1 MYVNESGAVDKYDFS
16 LATNISN
23 AVFIGATVSV
33 TDLNYHLSSVYDEN
47 FGFANNNAA
56 NSDNLFLDNYSSVD
70 GTGCSFNLGV
80 IARPSD
86 FLRLGVAYN
95 SPTWYKMKNYYR
107 AEAGAYIEGFLQ
119 MIQKLRLRI

>member
-1 MYVNESGAVDKYDFS
+1 M
-16 LATNISN
+16 
-23 AVFIGATVSV
+23 
-33 TDLNYHLSSVYDEN
+33 SSVYDEN

-95 SPTWYKMKNYYR
+95 SPTWYKMKTIIGQR
-107 AEAGAYIEGFLQ
+107 LALISKVFLQ

>member
-1 MYVNESGAVDKYDFS
+1 MIFL

-86 FLRLGVAYN
+86 FYVLGLAYN
-95 SPTWYKMKNYYR
+95 SPTWYKMKTNYR
-107 AEAGAYIEGFLQ
+107 ARGW
-119 MIQKLRLRI
+119 RLYRRFFCK